1 MHTPVTQQC
10 RCAGCATRKGAAVGP
25 RQVQEAH
32 SRAGRIPRA
41 AWHAAARSHYAAGPC
56 SCHIHS
62 CLQVRGLLCVTTAV
76 AKKSGPN
83 MSKILHLK
91 RLKLFLAGSDQ
102 VTRLGA
108 LLHTSSMAASQPPL
122 RARAPAQPGPVTQLD
137 QQTASQVP
145 ATGFSAH
152 QRQEISYQAA
162 KSETR
167 AAPRLTHPRT
177 DVPASH
183 AHKRCETPRCAFFTA
198 TLLGHSHLNGRP
210 IQLLARDAY
219 KTEPFSRQAL
229 NNSRRRSC
237 FRYGA

>member
-1 MHTPVTQQC
+1 MRQDALQ
-10 RCAGCATRKGAAVGP
+10 AGVPALNADKMMIRKI
-25 RQVQEAH
+25 VQPLKQ
-32 SRAGRIPRA
+32 IP
-41 AWHAAARSHYAAGPC
+41 G
-56 SCHIHS
+56 
-62 CLQVRGLLCVTTAV
+62 Q
-76 AKKSGPN
+76 
-83 MSKILHLK
+83 M
-91 RLKLFLAGSDQ
+91 
-102 VTRLGA
+102 RLGYPTKA
-108 LLHTSSMAASQPPL
+108 QLSTGSMAASQPPL

-219 KTEPFSRQAL
+219 KNRAVFTA
-229 NNSRRRSC
+229 
-237 FRYGA
+237 GAEQLT